1 MSSLHPLPTVVSAGA
16 LALLLSACGSSP
28 PGASAPPLAAAR
40 PGALQQCEALAR
52 GALPA
57 GTRLTQA
64 EAVAAAPAS
73 ANAPA
78 VPPHCLVQGQLNER
92 TSPVDGQRYAIGFEM
107 RLPQAWNGRFFH
119 QVNGGLDGAVVPAM
133 GNIGGGAP
141 THTALQQGFAVVSS
155 DAGHT
160 GAQNPRFGLDPQARI
175 NYGYGAVTQLTP
187 VAKQLIAS
195 AYGRGPDRSYIGGCS
210 NGGRHAMV
218 AAARLPGEYDGVL
231 AGNPGFNLPRAAVS
245 QLWAAQQWAPLATGR
260 TAQGQPDLQTA
271 FSREQ
276 LHRVADSVLA
286 RCDALDGLADGIVS
300 DVKTCQARFDV
311 TRDVPVCTPASAA
324 SAASATAGACL
335 SAAQTQALARVFA
348 GPRNSAGQPIY
359 SSFPFDPG
367 IRGADWRSWKIAAPA
382 TRDAAAVAFIF
393 STPPMHQRPPGLA
406 FALGFDLDRDAPTLG
421 ATQGAYAE
429 SALSFMLPPP
439 GDLSALRERGGR
451 MLVYHG
457 TADGVFSPDD
467 TARWWT
473 ALDASHGA
481 SAAQFA
487 RYFPVPAMN
496 HCRGGP
502 ATDQFDML
510 TPLVDWVERGIAPD
524 AVVARARGAGSAS
537 PNPEVPSHWS
547 PTRSRPLC
555 AWPAVA
561 RYRGGDPEQAS
572 SFACSSP

>member
-1 MSSLHPLPTVVSAGA
+1 MRARHGLSTPARAGA
-16 LALLLSACGSSP
+16 LLAFTALLGACGSSP

-40 PGALQQCEALAR
+40 PGALQQCETLAR

-57 GTRLTQA
+57 GTRLTRA
-64 EAVAAAPAS
+64 EAVAAAPA
-73 ANAPA
+73 AGPTPA
-78 VPPHCLVQGQLNER
+78 VPAHCLVQGQLNER
-92 TSPVDGQRYAIGFEM
+92 TSPVDGQRYAIGFEL

-133 GNIGGGAP
+133 GSIGGGAP

-175 NYGYGAVTQLTP
+175 DYGYGAVTQLTP

-218 AAARLPGEYDGVL
+218 AASRLPGEYDGVL
-231 AGNPGFNLPRAAVS
+231 AGNPGFNLPRAAVA
-245 QLWAAQQWAPLATGR
+245 QLWGAQQWAPLATGR
-260 TAQGQPDLQTA
+260 TPQGQPDLQTA
-271 FSREQ
+271 FTREQ
-276 LHRVADSVLA
+276 LMLVSQKVSA

-300 DVKTCQARFDV
+300 DVKACQAQFDV
-311 TRDVPVCTPASAA
+311 ERDVPACAPGAA
-324 SAASATAGACL
+324 SSGACL
-335 SAAQTQALARVFA
+335 APAQKQALARVFA
-348 GPRNSAGQPIY
+348 GARNSAGQPIY

-367 IRGADWRSWKIAAPA
+367 ITGEDWRSWKFAAPG

-393 STPPMHQRPPGLA
+393 STPPLHERAQGLP
-406 FALGFDLDRDAPTLG
+406 FALGFDLDRDVPTIG
-421 ATQGAYAE
+421 ATSGPYTE
-429 SALSFMLPPP
+429 SALSFMLPPA
-439 GDLSALRERGGR
+439 GDLSPLRERGAR
-451 MLVYHG
+451 MIVYHG
-457 TADGVFSPDD
+457 TADGVFSSDD
-467 TARWWT
+467 TARWWET
-473 ALDASHGA
+473 LNASHRG
-481 SAAQFA
+481 SAAAFV

-502 ATDQFDML
+502 STDQFDLL
-510 TPLVDWVERGIAPD
+510 TPLVDWVERGVAPD
-524 AVVARARGAGSAS
+524 AVTARARGAGTAS
-537 PNPEVPSHWS
+537 PNPEVPAAWS

-561 RYRGGDPEQAS
+561 RYRGGDPEQAG
-572 SFACSSP
+572 SFVCSAS

>member
-1 MSSLHPLPTVVSAGA
+1 MTSPRWTALAAA
-16 LALLLSACGSSP
+16 LALAACGHAP
-28 PGASAPPLAAAR
+28 QGAAPALAEAR
-40 PGALQQCEALAR
+40 PGPLQQCEALAR

-57 GTRLTQA
+57 GTRLTRTQ
-64 EAVAAAPAS
+64 AVAAAPATGTT
-73 ANAPA
+73 PA
-78 VPPHCLVQGQLNER
+78 VPAHCLVQGQLHER
-92 TSPVDGQRYAIGFEM
+92 SSPVDGQRYAIGFEL

-133 GNIGGGAP
+133 GAIGGGAP

-155 DAGHT
+155 DAGHS

-175 NYGYGAVTQLTP
+175 NYGYGAVAQLTP

-231 AGNPGFNLPRAAVS
+231 AGNPGFNLPRAAVA
-245 QLWAAQQWAPLATGR
+245 QLWGAQQWAPLATAR
-260 TAQGQPDLQTA
+260 TPQGQPELQSA
-271 FSREQ
+271 FTPAQ
-276 LHRVADSVLA
+276 LAAVAQGVRA

-300 DVKTCQARFDV
+300 DVKACQAQFDLM
-311 TRDVPVCTPASAA
+311 RDVPGCTPGAS
-324 SAASATAGACL
+324 SSGSNAGSACL
-335 SAAQTQALARVFA
+335 APAQKEALARVFA
-348 GPRNSAGQPIY
+348 GARNSRGQPVY

-367 IRGADWRSWKIAAPA
+367 ITGQDWRSWKFAAPA

-393 STPPMHQRPPGLA
+393 ATPPMHERPQGLD
-406 FALGFDLDRDAPTLG
+406 FALGFDMDRDAPSIG
-421 ATQGAYAE
+421 ATAGLYTE
-429 SALSFMLPPP
+429 SALDFMLPPA
-439 GDLSALRERGGR
+439 GDLQPLRQRGAR
-451 MLVYHG
+451 MIVYHG
-457 TADGVFSPDD
+457 TADGVFSSDD

-473 ALDASHGA
+473 QLDSAHQGRAAS
-481 SAAQFA
+481 FA

-502 ATDQFDML
+502 ATDQFDLL
-510 TPLVDWVERGIAPD
+510 TPLVDWVERGVAPQ
-524 AVVARARGAGSAS
+524 AVPARARGAGTAS
-537 PNPEVPSHWS
+537 PNPEVPADWS

-561 RYRGGDPEQAS
+561 RYRGGDPELAA
-572 SFACSSP
+572 SFACSPS